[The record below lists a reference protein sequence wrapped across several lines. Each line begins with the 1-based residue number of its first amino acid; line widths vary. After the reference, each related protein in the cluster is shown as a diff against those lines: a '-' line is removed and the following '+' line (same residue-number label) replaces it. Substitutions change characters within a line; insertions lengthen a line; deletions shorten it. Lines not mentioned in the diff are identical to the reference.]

1 MNVERLL
8 ICLLVL
14 YLLHLL
20 YQRHQSRL
28 RRWWQRSKDHL
39 PRRWKPKSPR
49 DCVCCQSGI
58 SLVPLPD
65 PNAVVPWSER
75 KSKRGRKKSIDT
87 SGYACSSSGCEY
99 LGITDAEV
107 HALVGY
113 GWIDQAHAIRKL
125 CCQACGKTFSVRKG
139 TPLYTLKTEPNRI
152 EMVLWFL
159 AEGLDQAVMIR
170 FTGHSEATLARWLQ
184 RAGAPS
190 QAWHHRYLRLLVAVV
205 LQLDEL
211 HTRVRSIAK
220 ARWLWLAIDPLSK
233 LIPALHLGGHTKE
246 DAYTLLH
253 QLKLSLKPGWVPLFL
268 SDGLRS
274 YFYALTAHFGSWFRP
289 PGART
294 DHWQVDEQLLYGQL
308 VKRKRSRKLAYTITR
323 MLWGKR
329 KTLTHKLK
337 SVGFSGLIQ
346 TAFIERLNRSAELT
360 TKPHH
365 SPIGCPPDAQDLVFG
380 SIRTCPL
387 DAPPVVAPLLPF
399 RPRACLLA
407 DPSTRLEGT
416 LPSPDPRNGC
426 RFDRSRL
433 DRRGVATYA
442 HHLAGNVTRQV

>member
-8 ICLLVL
+8 ICVLVL
-14 YLLHLL
+14 YVLHVL
-20 YQRHQSRL
+20 YQRHRSRL
-28 RRWWQRSKDHL
+28 RRWWQRGKDHL
-39 PRRWKPKSPR
+39 PRRWKPQSPR
-49 DCVCCQSGI
+49 DCVCCQNGI

-65 PNAVVPWSER
+65 PDAVVPWSER
-75 KSKRGRKKSIDT
+75 KSKRGRKKSLDT
-87 SGYACSSSGCEY
+87 SGYACPCPGCEY
-99 LGITDAEV
+99 LGITDAEI

-113 GWIDQAHAIRKL
+113 GWIDQAHSIRKL

-170 FTGHSEATLARWLQ
+170 FTGHSEATIARWLQ
-184 RAGAPS
+184 RAGSHS
-190 QAWHHRYLRLLVAVV
+190 QAWHHRYLRLLVPVV

-211 HTRVRSIAK
+211 HTRVRRVSK

-233 LIPALHLGGHTKE
+233 LIPALHLGGRTKQ
-246 DAYTLLH
+246 DAYTFLH
-253 QLKLSLKPGWVPLFL
+253 QLKLSLKPDWVPLFL

-289 PGART
+289 PRART

-329 KTLTHKLK
+329 NALTHKLK
-337 SVGFSGLIQ
+337 SVGLSGLIQ
-346 TAFIERLNRSAELT
+346 TAFIERLNLT
-360 TKPHH
+360 
-365 SPIGCPPDAQDLVFG
+365 
-380 SIRTCPL
+380 IRQS
-387 DAPPVVAPLLPF
+387 VAPLRRKTWSLAQSEHALLMHLQWWRLYYHFAREHASLRIPVPGLKGRYLARTPAMAAGLTKRIWTVGELLRTPIILP
-399 RPRACLLA
+399 
-407 DPSTRLEGT
+407 EI
-416 LPSPDPRNGC
+416 
-426 RFDRSRL
+426 
-433 DRRGVATYA
+433 
-442 HHLAGNVTRQV
+442 